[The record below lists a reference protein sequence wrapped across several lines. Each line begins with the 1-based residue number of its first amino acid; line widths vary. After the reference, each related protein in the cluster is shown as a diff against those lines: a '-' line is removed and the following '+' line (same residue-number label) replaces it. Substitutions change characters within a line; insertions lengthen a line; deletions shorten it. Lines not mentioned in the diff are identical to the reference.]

1 MLKNIIRHP
10 IFLST
15 VLAIVFIGGLS
26 AAHFWAPDTV
36 TKTIWFIGI
45 GVIALIFLAYQAVLF
60 VRKRKQNKDQQLE
73 TEEEALS
80 LVINLCLII
89 LKLSRYI

>member
-15 VLAIVFIGGLS
+15 VLAVVFIGGLS

-60 VRKRKQNKDQQLE
+60 VRKRKQTICGSFSAIPGSQVDRA
-73 TEEEALS
+73 TT
-80 LVINLCLII
+80 
-89 LKLSRYI
+89 RY